1 MAYLGLAVL
10 QMEKPFQVPHSAII
24 ALVDSIVNLV
34 EFVNIVCQLFATK
47 VTVDHSQI

>member
-1 MAYLGLAVL
+1 MAYLAVL
-10 QMEKPFQVPHSAII
+10 QMEII
-24 ALVDSIVNLV
+24 ALVDSIINLM